1 MTKVFQFSKYFQDLL
16 KPKFNPNFI
25 FVRTNSMKIYKT
37 TDPTILNLFTRL
49 LKLIEMIDADP
60 KLLFGT
66 LFYSLLLLVYLV
78 GTL

>member
-1 MTKVFQFSKYFQDLL
+1 
-16 KPKFNPNFI
+16 
-25 FVRTNSMKIYKT
+25 MKIYKT
-37 TDPTILNLFTRL
+37 TDPNILNLVTRL

-78 GTL
+78 GTLWLIKIISTLKHLTA

>member
-1 MTKVFQFSKYFQDLL
+1 ML
-16 KPKFNPNFI
+16 KTKFNPNFI
-25 FVRTNSMKIYKT
+25 FVRTKNMKIYKT
-37 TDPTILNLFTRL
+37 TDPNILNLVTRL

>member
-1 MTKVFQFSKYFQDLL
+1 
-16 KPKFNPNFI
+16 
-25 FVRTNSMKIYKT
+25 MKIDKT

-49 LKLIEMIDADP
+49 LKLIETIDADP

>member
-1 MTKVFQFSKYFQDLL
+1 MLET
-16 KPKFNPNFI
+16 KFNPNFI
-25 FVRTNSMKIYKT
+25 FVRTESMKIYKT
-37 TDPTILNLFTRL
+37 TDPNIVNLVTRL

>member
-1 MTKVFQFSKYFQDLL
+1 
-16 KPKFNPNFI
+16 
-25 FVRTNSMKIYKT
+25 MKIYKT
-37 TDPTILNLFTRL
+37 TDPNILNLVTRL

-66 LFYSLLLLVYLV
+66 LFYSLLLLVFLV

>member
-1 MTKVFQFSKYFQDLL
+1 ML

-25 FVRTNSMKIYKT
+25 FVRTKSMKIYKT
-37 TDPTILNLFTRL
+37 TGPTILNPFKRL
-49 LKLIEMIDADP
+49 LKLIEMIDGNP

>member
-1 MTKVFQFSKYFQDLL
+1 ML
-16 KPKFNPNFI
+16 KTKFNPNFI
-25 FVRTNSMKIYKT
+25 FVRTNRMKINKT
-37 TDPTILNLFTRL
+37 TDPNILNLVTRL
-49 LKLIEMIDADP
+49 LKLIEMIDDDP

>member
-1 MTKVFQFSKYFQDLL
+1 ML
-16 KPKFNPNFI
+16 KTKFNPNFI
-25 FVRTNSMKIYKT
+25 FVRIESMKIYKT

-49 LKLIEMIDADP
+49 FKLIEMIDADP

>member
-1 MTKVFQFSKYFQDLL
+1 ME
-16 KPKFNPNFI
+16 FNPNFI
-25 FVRTNSMKIYKT
+25 SVRTKNMKIYNIT
-37 TDPTILNLFTRL
+37 ASTILNLFTRL

>member
-1 MTKVFQFSKYFQDLL
+1 ML
-16 KPKFNPNFI
+16 KTKFNPNLI
-25 FVRTNSMKIYKT
+25 FVRTKSMKIYKT
-37 TDPTILNLFTRL
+37 TDLNILNLVTRL

>member
-1 MTKVFQFSKYFQDLL
+1 ML
-16 KPKFNPNFI
+16 KTKFNPNFI
-25 FVRTNSMKIYKT
+25 FVRTESMKIYKT
-37 TDPTILNLFTRL
+37 ADPNILNLVTRL

>member
-1 MTKVFQFSKYFQDLL
+1 ML
-16 KPKFNPNFI
+16 KTKFNPNFI
-25 FVRTNSMKIYKT
+25 FVRTYGMKIYKT
-37 TDPTILNLFTRL
+37 TGPTILNPFKRL
-49 LKLIEMIDADP
+49 LKLIEMIDAEP

>member
-1 MTKVFQFSKYFQDLL
+1 ML
-16 KPKFNPNFI
+16 KTKFNPNFI
-25 FVRTNSMKIYKT
+25 FVRTKGMKIYKT
-37 TDPTILNLFTRL
+37 TDPNILNLVTRL

>member
-1 MTKVFQFSKYFQDLL
+1 M
-16 KPKFNPNFI
+16 
-25 FVRTNSMKIYKT
+25 RIYKT
-37 TDPTILNLFTRL
+37 TDPNILNLVKRL

>member
-1 MTKVFQFSKYFQDLL
+1 
-16 KPKFNPNFI
+16 
-25 FVRTNSMKIYKT
+25 MKIHKT
-37 TDPTILNLFTRL
+37 TDPNILNLVTRL

-78 GTL
+78 GTLGLI

>member
-1 MTKVFQFSKYFQDLL
+1 
-16 KPKFNPNFI
+16 
-25 FVRTNSMKIYKT
+25 MKIYKT
-37 TDPTILNLFTRL
+37 TDPNILNLVTRL

-78 GTL
+78 GTLWLIKIISTLKYLTA

>member
-1 MTKVFQFSKYFQDLL
+1 
-16 KPKFNPNFI
+16 
-25 FVRTNSMKIYKT
+25 MKIYKT
-37 TDPTILNLFTRL
+37 TGPTILNPFKRL
-49 LKLIEMIDADP
+49 LKLFEMIDADP

>member
-1 MTKVFQFSKYFQDLL
+1 ML
-16 KPKFNPNFI
+16 KTKFNPNFT
-25 FVRTNSMKIYKT
+25 FVRTKSMKIYKT
-37 TDPTILNLFTRL
+37 TDPNILNLVTRL